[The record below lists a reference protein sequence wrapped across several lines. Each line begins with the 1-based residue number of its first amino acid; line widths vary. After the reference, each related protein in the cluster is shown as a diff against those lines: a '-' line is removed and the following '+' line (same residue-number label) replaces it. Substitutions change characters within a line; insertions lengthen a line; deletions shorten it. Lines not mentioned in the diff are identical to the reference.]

1 MVQVSVLPIAG
12 LFRCGNN
19 DGGQASTSARMC
31 DSITASSFT
40 SPRKRTQP
48 PISRD
53 LLPLKGKPPTL
64 QRIAR
69 WRMNS
74 GVTPLT

>member
-12 LFRCGNN
+12 FFRNGITA
-19 DGGQASTSARMC
+19 GGQASTSARMC
-31 DSITASSFT
+31 DSVIASSFT

-48 PISRD
+48 PIWRD
-53 LLPLKGKPPTL
+53 VLPLNGSPPTL

-69 WRMNS
+69 
-74 GVTPLT
+74 